1 MKKMLLVV
9 TLVAF
14 ACLTAGAQ
22 ITRSYTFQDTAH
34 NNYCDGIH
42 LTTFGVVPTYVVGYH
57 DFIDGCGFGFN
68 TPQTGF
74 KAAISLQN
82 NDWARGGGQGT
93 SDASLDYLNG
103 GYIGCELSLFNNIKA
118 TGNNGRWEYY
128 YSCNGSTLYVLNE
141 GFLRQGLPPAKVG
154 LGKSS
159 NVSIGSKTVAQIKAG
174 K

>member
-1 MKKMLLVV
+1 MKKMLLVL

-14 ACLTAGAQ
+14 ASLTAGAQ
-22 ITRSYTFQDTAH
+22 TRSYTLQDTAH
-34 NNYCDGIH
+34 VNYCDGIH
-42 LTTFGVVPTYVVGYH
+42 LTTFGVVPTYVVGFH
-57 DFIDGCGFGFN
+57 DFIDGCGLLFN
-68 TPQTGF
+68 PPQTGF
-74 KAAISLQN
+74 KASINILN
-82 NDWARGGGQGT
+82 GDWARGGGQGT
-93 SDASLDYLNG
+93 ADASFDYLFG

-128 YSCNGSTLYVLNE
+128 YSCDGATLYVLNE

-159 NVSIGSKTVAQIKAG
+159 NFSIGTKTAAQIKAG

>member
-1 MKKMLLVV
+1 MKKMLLVL

-22 ITRSYTFQDTAH
+22 TVNYTFQDTGH

-42 LTTFGVVPTYVVGYH
+42 LTTFGAVPTYVVGYH
-57 DFIDGCGFGFN
+57 DFIGGCGLSQN
-68 TPQTGF
+68 PAQTGF
-74 KAAISLQN
+74 KATISPLN
-82 NDWARGGGQGT
+82 GDWARGGGQGT
-93 SDASLDYLNG
+93 ADPSWNYFY
-103 GYIGCELSLFNNIKA
+103 GYTGCILSLFNNIKP

-128 YSCNGSTLYVLNE
+128 FSCNGSTLYVLNE

-159 NVSIGSKTVAQIKAG
+159 NFSIGTKTVAQIKAG